1 MKNKKMKIIAIGTA
15 VLVLSI
21 GATAAIAL
29 NRDGD
34 SQSVQGDFPDNT
46 PEDGDKE
53 TNSAET
59 MPQANANKD
68 AEPTESLDSEGTVSN
83 EENGLEAPEDPLIT
97 GNSGTEYLPDED
109 PEEVEPL
116 KNGTHPI
123 QRAYLERISNQKE
136 KWAELTEEQ
145 QQEVLDTTM
154 KVIDHDDVLAD
165 MYAQAGLLGN
175 QGPHFLCEELKVFC
189 EYYGID
195 ADTAEYVQTGTLPK
209 DSLADATFY
218 LRLNDADATVLRA
231 EFRDSEWTKLH
242 DWHDTF
248 YTYTEF
254 YVSELPDEEAAAET
268 ENTETEEEQEEEV
281 DALPPIFE

>member
-1 MKNKKMKIIAIGTA
+1 MKKKKKILVIGTA

-21 GATAAIAL
+21 GATAAIVL
-29 NRDGD
+29 QKNGEFKTLQEDL
-34 SQSVQGDFPDNT
+34 PDNT
-46 PEDGDKE
+46 PDDGDE
-53 TNSAET
+53 GTNT
-59 MPQANANKD
+59 
-68 AEPTESLDSEGTVSN
+68 AEPMPEENEDVELTESLDSEDTATN
-83 EENGLEAPEDPLIT
+83 EESSLEAPEDPLIT
-97 GNSGTEYLPDED
+97 ENNGTEFLPDED

-136 KWAELTEEQ
+136 KWEELTEEQ

-175 QGPHFLCEELKVFC
+175 QGPHFLCEELKAFC

-195 ADTAEYVQTGTLPK
+195 ADTAEYIQTGTLPE

-218 LRLNDADATVLRA
+218 LRLNDADATILRA